1 MFIQHIQVRTE
12 WRYQRQTN
20 ILRTKLSEGHIVPI
34 KDNLNGNA
42 KTRDMRSIESSAGAD
57 FLGEDVV
64 DGEVVADEEEV
75 AELDL
80 LLPQQALAPR
90 DLPHLGQDLKPAKN
104 NNV

>member
-1 MFIQHIQVRTE
+1 MAMR
-12 WRYQRQTN
+12 
-20 ILRTKLSEGHIVPI
+20 KLEICDP
-34 KDNLNGNA
+34 K
-42 KTRDMRSIESSAGAD
+42 ESSAGAD

-90 DLPHLGQDLKPAKN
+90 DLPHLEQDLKPAKN
-104 NNV
+104 SYIMTMVMSW

>member
-1 MFIQHIQVRTE
+1 M
-12 WRYQRQTN
+12 
-20 ILRTKLSEGHIVPI
+20 RTKLSEGHIVPI
-34 KDNLNGNA
+34 RDNLNGNA
-42 KTRDMRSIESSAGAD
+42 KTGDMCSAGAD

-64 DGEVVADEEEV
+64 DGEVVANEEEV

-104 NNV
+104 NYIMIIITAMSG

>member
-1 MFIQHIQVRTE
+1 MSQSEIISMAMR
-12 WRYQRQTN
+12 
-20 ILRTKLSEGHIVPI
+20 KLEICDP
-34 KDNLNGNA
+34 K
-42 KTRDMRSIESSAGAD
+42 ESSAGAD

-90 DLPHLGQDLKPAKN
+90 DLPHLEQDLKPAKN
-104 NNV
+104 DYIMTMVMSR

>member
-1 MFIQHIQVRTE
+1 MSQSKIISTAIR
-12 WRYQRQTN
+12 
-20 ILRTKLSEGHIVPI
+20 KLEI
-34 KDNLNGNA
+34 
-42 KTRDMRSIESSAGAD
+42 RDMRRSIESSAGAD

-104 NNV
+104 NYIMIIITAMSG

>member
-1 MFIQHIQVRTE
+1 MSQSKIISMAMR
-12 WRYQRQTN
+12 
-20 ILRTKLSEGHIVPI
+20 KLEICDP
-34 KDNLNGNA
+34 A
-42 KTRDMRSIESSAGAD
+42 IERSAGAD

-90 DLPHLGQDLKPAKN
+90 DLPHLEQDLKPAKN
-104 NNV
+104 DYIMTMVMSRRTCSKTACLASWVR

>member
-1 MFIQHIQVRTE
+1 
-12 WRYQRQTN
+12 
-20 ILRTKLSEGHIVPI
+20 
-34 KDNLNGNA
+34 
-42 KTRDMRSIESSAGAD
+42 MRSIESSAGAD

-90 DLPHLGQDLKPAKN
+90 DLPHLGQDLKPATN
-104 NNV
+104 NYIMIMVTVMSRRTCSKTACLASWVR

>member
-1 MFIQHIQVRTE
+1 MR
-12 WRYQRQTN
+12 
-20 ILRTKLSEGHIVPI
+20 KLEICDP
-34 KDNLNGNA
+34 K
-42 KTRDMRSIESSAGAD
+42 ESSAGAD

-90 DLPHLGQDLKPAKN
+90 DLPHL
-104 NNV
+104 